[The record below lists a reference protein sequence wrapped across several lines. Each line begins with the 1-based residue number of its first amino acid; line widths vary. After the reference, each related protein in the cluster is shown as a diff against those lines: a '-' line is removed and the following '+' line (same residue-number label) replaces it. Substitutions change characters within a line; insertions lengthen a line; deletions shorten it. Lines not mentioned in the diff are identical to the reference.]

1 MFRGVVVVLLGG
13 GIVVWAVFF
22 ELRQASEILP
32 GDSLD
37 DQILVG
43 GEIVPRRG
51 LSASPGWKPGGAGEN
66 ATIVAT

>member
-1 MFRGVVVVLLGG
+1 MFFFRGVVVVLVGG

-43 GEIVPRRG
+43 GG
-51 LSASPGWKPGGAGEN
+51 NGA
-66 ATIVAT
+66 